1 MPPSSDGTIQKI
13 SEITQFLSEILMIE
27 ESYKLIG
34 REAQLAPPNQKW
46 QSQMLTFFDDY
57 LHAKNLRD

>member
-1 MPPSSDGTIQKI
+1 
-13 SEITQFLSEILMIE
+13 MIE

-46 QSQMLTFFDDY
+46 QSQMLIFFDDY